1 MRIQYLMAL
10 CFVAVWMATGVAR
23 ADLNE
28 PPEDD
33 TGAKPQDKSCYV
45 RGEDGEVRFYL
56 DGPLR
61 DGELPYLQGRLMA
74 GPGGKLALRDEIPQ
88 SAIPPRI
95 LRAPPC
101 PPGKHHLS

>member
-1 MRIQYLMAL
+1 MRIQDLTAL
-10 CFVAVWMATGVAR
+10 CFIAVWLAIGVAR

-28 PPEDD
+28 PREGDD
-33 TGAKPQDKSCYV
+33 AAKPADKSCYV
-45 RGEDGEVRFYL
+45 REENGEVRFYL

-61 DGELPYLQGRLMA
+61 DGELPYLQGRSIA
-74 GPGGKLALRDEIPQ
+74 GPDGKLAMRDEVPQ

>member
-1 MRIQYLMAL
+1 MAI
-10 CFVAVWMATGVAR
+10 GVAR

-28 PPEDD
+28 PAEDD
-33 TGAKPQDKSCYV
+33 IPAKPADKSCYV
-45 RGEDGEVRFYL
+45 REENGEVRFYL
-56 DGPLR
+56 EGPLH
-61 DGELPYLQGRLMA
+61 DGELPYLQGRPIA
-74 GPGGKLALRDEIPQ
+74 GADGKLLIHAEVPQ

>member
-1 MRIQYLMAL
+1 MRIQYLTAL
-10 CFVAVWMATGVAR
+10 CFIGAWLAMGVAR
-23 ADLNE
+23 ADLND

-33 TGAKPQDKSCYV
+33 AGAKPADKSCYV
-45 RGEDGEVRFYL
+45 RGEDGDIRYYL

-61 DGELPYLQGRLMA
+61 DGELPYLQGRPIMGA
-74 GPGGKLALRDEIPQ
+74 DGKLVLRDEVPQ

-101 PPGKHHLS
+101 PPGKHHLP

>member
-1 MRIQYLMAL
+1 MRIQYSMAL
-10 CFVAVWMATGVAR
+10 CFISAWLAMGVAR

-33 TGAKPQDKSCYV
+33 VGAKPADKSCYV
-45 RGEDGEVRFYL
+45 REENGEIRFYL

-61 DGELPYLQGRLMA
+61 DGELPYLQGRLVVA
-74 GPGGKLALRDEIPQ
+74 TDGKPVLRDEVPQ

>member
-1 MRIQYLMAL
+1 MRIQNLTAL
-10 CFVAVWMATGVAR
+10 CFIAAWLAMGVAR

-28 PPEDD
+28 PPEND
-33 TGAKPQDKSCYV
+33 TGAKPADKSCYV
-45 RGEDGEVRFYL
+45 RQENGEVRFYL
-56 DGPLR
+56 EGPLR
-61 DGELPYLQGRLMA
+61 DGELPYLEGRPIA
-74 GPGGKLALRDEIPQ
+74 GADGKLAIHEEIPQ

>member
-1 MRIQYLMAL
+1 MRIQHLMAL
-10 CFVAVWMATGVAR
+10 CFIAAWMAMEVAR

-28 PPEDD
+28 PPRDGA
-33 TGAKPQDKSCYV
+33 GAKAADKSCYV
-45 RGEDGEVRFYL
+45 REENGEVRFYL

-61 DGELPYLQGRLMA
+61 DGELPYLQGRPIA
-74 GPGGKLALRDEIPQ
+74 GADGKLAVRDEVPQ

-95 LRAPPC
+95 MRAQPC

>member
-1 MRIQYLMAL
+1 MRIQYLTAL
-10 CFVAVWMATGVAR
+10 CFIAAWLATGVAR

-28 PPEDD
+28 PPEGD
-33 TGAKPQDKSCYV
+33 TGANIHDKSCYV
-45 RGEDGEVRFYL
+45 RGDDGDIRYYL

-61 DGELPYLQGRLMA
+61 DGELPYLQGRPIMGA
-74 GPGGKLALRDEIPQ
+74 DGKLAIRDEVPQ

-101 PPGKHHLS
+101 PPGKHHLP

>member
-1 MRIQYLMAL
+1 MRIQYLTAL
-10 CFVAVWMATGVAR
+10 CFIAAWIAMGVAR

-33 TGAKPQDKSCYV
+33 TGAKPADKSCYV
-45 RGEDGEVRFYL
+45 RGEDGDIRYYL

-61 DGELPYLQGRLMA
+61 DGELPYLQGRPTVGA
-74 GPGGKLALRDEIPQ
+74 DGKLVVRDEVPQ

-101 PPGKHHLS
+101 PPGKHHLP

>member
-1 MRIQYLMAL
+1 MRIQHLMAL
-10 CFVAVWMATGVAR
+10 CFIAAWMAMEVAR

-28 PPEDD
+28 PPRDGA
-33 TGAKPQDKSCYV
+33 GAKAADKSCYV
-45 RGEDGEVRFYL
+45 REENGEVRFYL

-61 DGELPYLQGRLMA
+61 DGELPYLQSRPIAGADGRLVA
-74 GPGGKLALRDEIPQ
+74 RDEVPQ

-95 LRAPPC
+95 LRAQPC

>member
-1 MRIQYLMAL
+1 MGL
-10 CFVAVWMATGVAR
+10 AR
-23 ADLNE
+23 ADLNG
-28 PPEDD
+28 PTADD
-33 TGAKPQDKSCYV
+33 TGAKPADKSCYV
-45 RGEDGEVRFYL
+45 REENGEVHFYL

-61 DGELPYLQGRLMA
+61 DGELPYLQGRPIA
-74 GPGGKLALRDEIPQ
+74 GADGKLAVRDEVPQ